1 MLDRLTDHRKTC
13 LQKAAKARERAQA
26 AADPDLRDFHAKME
40 QRWSHLADSIAYVDR
55 VDRMLRT
62 RSAGPPART
71 CWRCHAR
78 MRLTV
83 AEASPEQDRLTF
95 ECAECGQELIETVPH

>member
-1 MLDRLTDHRKTC
+1 MLDRITDHRKTC
-13 LQKAAKARERAQA
+13 LLKAAKAREQAQA
-26 AADPDLRDFHAKME
+26 AADPELRDFYAKME

-55 VDRMLRT
+55 MSRT
-62 RSAGPPART
+62 RSAGPPTRT

-83 AEASPEQDRLTF
+83 AEATPEQDRLTF